1 MTVHS
6 SMDAPGARSLPAQG
20 SSKSGRRFEVGCTIF
35 VSHTFESLHA
45 HLELDGNI
53 PIYPGD
59 EVIVQGAP
67 VKVPY
72 GETAEIRRIA
82 TVSRA
87 SILERLW
94 TRATGRLEVMELL
107 EFSFSERTRL

>member
-1 MTVHS
+1 MQNHV
-6 SMDAPGARSLPAQG
+6 DPGPAAAG
-20 SSKSGRRFEVGCTIF
+20 PPMEAMPEGRRFEVGCTIY

-45 HLELDGNI
+45 HVELDGNI

-59 EVIVQGAP
+59 EVIVHGAP

-72 GETAEIRRIA
+72 GETAEIRRVA
-82 TVSRA
+82 TVVRA
-87 SILERLW
+87 NPLERLW

>member
-1 MTVHS
+1 MQQITQE
-6 SMDAPGARSLPAQG
+6 APFIGEARRGAKRLD
-20 SSKSGRRFEVGCTIF
+20 VGCTIR

-45 HLELDGNI
+45 HVELDGNV

-59 EVIVQGAP
+59 EVIVHGAP

-72 GETAEIRRIA
+72 GETADIRRTA
-82 TVSRA
+82 TIVRA
-87 SILERLW
+87 GPLERLW

>member
-1 MTVHS
+1 MASAS
-6 SMDAPGARSLPAQG
+6 STIAADPAQPG
-20 SSKSGRRFEVGCTIF
+20 KARRFDVGCTIE

-45 HLELDGNI
+45 HVELDGNI

-59 EVIVQGAP
+59 EVIVHGAP

-72 GETAEIRRIA
+72 GETAVIKRTA
-82 TVSRA
+82 TIVRA
-87 SILERLW
+87 SALERFW
-94 TRATGRLEVMELL
+94 TRITGRFEMMELL

>member
-1 MTVHS
+1 MQNHV
-6 SMDAPGARSLPAQG
+6 DPGPAAAGPPMGALPE
-20 SSKSGRRFEVGCTIF
+20 GRRFEVGCTIF

-45 HLELDGNI
+45 HVELDGNI

-67 VKVPY
+67 VRVPY
-72 GETAEIRRIA
+72 GETAEIRRMA
-82 TVSRA
+82 TVVRA
-87 SILERLW
+87 SPLERLW

>member
-1 MTVHS
+1 MAGAS
-6 SMDAPGARSLPAQG
+6 STLGLDMADPQRAR
-20 SSKSGRRFEVGCTIF
+20 KFDVGCTIE

-45 HLELDGNI
+45 HVELDGNI

-59 EVIVQGAP
+59 EVIVHGAP

-72 GETAEIRRIA
+72 GETATIRRMA
-82 TVSRA
+82 TIIRA
-87 SILERLW
+87 NALVRAW
-94 TRATGRLEVMELL
+94 TKITGRFEMMELL

>member
-1 MTVHS
+1 MSGVS
-6 SMDAPGARSLPAQG
+6 IMPATALTQV
-20 SSKSGRRFEVGCTIF
+20 SDSKRFDVGCTIE

-45 HLELDGNI
+45 HVELDGNI

-59 EVIVQGAP
+59 EVIVHGAP

-72 GETAEIRRIA
+72 GETAIIKRTA
-82 TVSRA
+82 TIIRA
-87 SILERLW
+87 SALERFW
-94 TRATGRLEVMELL
+94 TKITGRFEMMELL

>member
-1 MTVHS
+1 
-6 SMDAPGARSLPAQG
+6 MDIHVDPGPTTGVAPINAIPM
-20 SSKSGRRFEVGCTIF
+20 GRTFEVGCTIF

-45 HLELDGNI
+45 HVELDGNI

-59 EVIVQGAP
+59 EVTVHGAP
-67 VKVPY
+67 VRVPY
-72 GETAEIRRIA
+72 GETAEIRRSA
-82 TVSRA
+82 TVKRA
-87 SILERLW
+87 TPIERIW